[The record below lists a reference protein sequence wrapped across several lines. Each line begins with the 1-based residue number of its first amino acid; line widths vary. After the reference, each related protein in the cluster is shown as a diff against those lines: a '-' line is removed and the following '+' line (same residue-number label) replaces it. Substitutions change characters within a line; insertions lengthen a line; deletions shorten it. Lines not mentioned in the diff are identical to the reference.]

1 LDKWEEMIEA
11 RRSFTGE
18 LRWYRYNTKEV
29 LQQKVLIEGTEDGVW
44 VQKFEWADVKLVC
57 DGGE

>member
-1 LDKWEEMIEA
+1 MIEA

-44 VQKFEWADVKLVC
+44 VQKFEWVDVKLVC